1 MSAYYVY
8 SMSSAVT
15 FGCMLV
21 TAYAFGMLSP
31 DDDTG
36 NQESRTSPET
46 GADAAIRAARD
57 KSTDSSDVLL
67 AVKPEKAA

>member
-8 SMSSAVT
+8 SMSSAAT
-15 FGCMLV
+15 FGCMLL

-36 NQESRTSPET
+36 NQESRTRTDT
-46 GADAAIRAARD
+46 GAEAALRAARD
-57 KSTDSSDVLL
+57 NSADSSDVLL